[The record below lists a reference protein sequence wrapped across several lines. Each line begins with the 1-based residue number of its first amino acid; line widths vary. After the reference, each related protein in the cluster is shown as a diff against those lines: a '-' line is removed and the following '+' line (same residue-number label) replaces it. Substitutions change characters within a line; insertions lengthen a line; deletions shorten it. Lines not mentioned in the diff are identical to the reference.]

1 MKLSEIIAELQKLK
15 TTYGDIETEILS
27 DEGDNVDINI
37 HIEILGGRTVLSFYY

>member
-15 TTYGDIETEILS
+15 TAYGNVEIEMLS

-37 HIEILGGRTVLSFYY
+37 YIETDGERNILSFYY